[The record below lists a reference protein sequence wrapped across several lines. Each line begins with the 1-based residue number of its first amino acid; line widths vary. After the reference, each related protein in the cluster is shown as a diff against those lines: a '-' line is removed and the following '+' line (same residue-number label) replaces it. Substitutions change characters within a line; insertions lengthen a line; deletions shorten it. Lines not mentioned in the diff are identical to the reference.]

1 MLWARADLAENGDV
15 EMTSASQRAVLFADV
30 SGSTRLYERLGDRVA
45 LALIERCVDVMQQ
58 TTHRWQGTVVK
69 TIGDEVMAV
78 FGNAVIGCRAAAEM
92 QIAVCTL
99 PEAIEYGLTLHCGV
113 HFGEVMISEGDVF
126 GDTVNVAKR
135 LSEVSKSGQIVTSG
149 EVVRMLPGELS
160 ELTRFLD
167 AEQVKGRAAP
177 LELFEI
183 LWEPDVE
190 LTETV
195 SGSAWKRPQLKV
207 QMLLRYQGREYR
219 VDDEHPA
226 ISLGRDA
233 RADIPLR
240 DKLASRN
247 HCRIEKTRDKF
258 TFFDFSSNGSY
269 VRNAGAEEVLVRRES
284 VVLQDSGTIC
294 FGRSEQE
301 DPASAVRFEVMVRG

>member
-1 MLWARADLAENGDV
+1 
-15 EMTSASQRAVLFADV
+15 MTQMRQQAVLFADV
-30 SGSTRLYERLGDRVA
+30 SGSTRLYERLGDRLA
-45 LALIERCVDVMQQ
+45 QALIERCVRAMQQ
-58 TTHRWQGTVVK
+58 VTLLWNGSVVK
-69 TIGDEVMAV
+69 TIGDEVMAT
-78 FGNAVIGCRAAAEM
+78 FADAVTGCRAAAEM

-99 PEAIEYGLTLHCGV
+99 PEAIEYGLTIHCGI
-113 HFGEVMISEGDVF
+113 HFGEVMISDGDVF

-149 EVVRMLPGELS
+149 EVLRLLPGELAS
-160 ELTRFLD
+160 LTRFLD

-177 LELFEI
+177 LELHEI

-190 LTETV
+190 LTETA
-195 SGSAWKRPQLKV
+195 SGSAWKRPQLTV
-207 QMLLRYQGREYR
+207 QMILRYRGREYR
-219 VDDEHPA
+219 IDDDHPA

-233 RADIPLR
+233 RADIPLH

-269 VRNAGAEEVLVRRES
+269 VRAGNGEEHLIRRES
-284 VVLQDSGTIC
+284 TVLLDTGTIC
-294 FGRSEQE
+294 FGRPLRD
-301 DPASAVRFEVMVRG
+301 DPGAAVRYEVIVRG